1 MLSTPTPQSL
11 TETPAV
17 SSPRPA
23 RVARTHVLPVAEI
36 YSVLNAE
43 RNAGEVIV
51 ACVVGDERN
60 PAKRHGLRAPRS
72 RWVQLVKALAAEDP
86 ALGDEIRA
94 ALAPE
99 SRAVITHQCSGC
111 DYHGCPVCSKVSRPA
126 TT

>member
-72 RWVQLVKALAAEDP
+72 RWLQLVKALAAEDP
-86 ALGDEIRA
+86 ARTQSAVEPGRHPIRA
-94 ALAPE
+94 ADPLTRFALR
-99 SRAVITHQCSGC
+99 S
-111 DYHGCPVCSKVSRPA
+111 
-126 TT
+126 